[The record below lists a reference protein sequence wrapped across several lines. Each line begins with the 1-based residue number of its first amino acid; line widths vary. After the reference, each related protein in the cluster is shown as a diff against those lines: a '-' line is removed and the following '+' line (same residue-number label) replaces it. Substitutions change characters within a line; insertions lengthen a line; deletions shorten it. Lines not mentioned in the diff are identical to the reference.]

1 MTTRNFRVNNGLEVG
16 DITISASA
24 NTITG
29 GATAAP
35 SADGQF
41 ANKKYV
47 DDQDAN
53 IASDT
58 LTLTNKTLTA
68 PKFADAGF
76 IADANGNELIVF
88 QTTGSAVNEFDI
100 TNNASGSAPILA
112 VTGGDTNIGM
122 AITAKGSGDID
133 LNAGSDVNIPANK
146 GLTFGDDG
154 EKIEGDGTDLTIAS
168 SAKLNLTATSDVIL
182 PPNVGLIFDTAGA
195 EKIESDGTDL
205 SISVGS
211 GGDINVPASIGVT
224 FGNDGEK
231 IEGDGTDLT
240 IASSAKLNLTATSD
254 VHIPNNVGLAF
265 DASGAE
271 KIESD
276 GTDLSISVGSN
287 GDINIPANIGLTFG
301 DDGEKIE
308 GDGTDLTIAGNNI
321 NLTAVADVVVPA
333 NVGITFGTGEK
344 IEGDNTDLTI
354 TSGAKIN
361 LTATSDIVVPA
372 NVGITF
378 GTGEKIEG
386 DSTDLTVT
394 SGAKINLTATSDVH
408 IPQNIGLVFD
418 ANGSEKIESDDTN
431 LTINSGAQIILAP
444 TTDVKLGNN
453 LGVIFG
459 DAGEKIE
466 GDGTDL
472 TISSSNLLNLTATT
486 DIVIPTNVGLHF
498 TDANEKIESNGTDLT
513 VNAGAD
519 INLTATT
526 DINIPAN
533 VGLTFGDDG
542 EKIEGN
548 GTNLVIAS
556 SGTCT
561 ITATGETVVTNN
573 MRVAG
578 NLTVDGTET
587 VINTTTLSVEDSII
601 EVNRNVSAAS
611 GMPTVSGLQINRGEG
626 STATEMPLLWA
637 WDEAFADDGTT
648 IHGNAGGAFTA
659 FRRAEGGSEGPSGT
673 ADLVDIRANVIHAV
687 ATSAQY
693 ADVAERFEADAP
705 MTAGAV
711 VEVGGDAEITETTSD
726 LSENVFGVISD
737 QPAYAMNAGA
747 GNNDSHPFVA
757 MTGRTPV
764 RVTGAVTKGQRL
776 VSSSTKGCAR
786 AVASGETISPFNVIG
801 RALESS
807 TDAGIKLVNC
817 AVRTNN

>member
-16 DITISASA
+16 DIVISASA

-29 GATAAP
+29 GATGAP
-35 SADGQF
+35 SSDGDF

-47 DDQDAN
+47 DDQ
-53 IASDT
+53 ASAT

-68 PKFADAGF
+68 PKIADAGF
-76 IADANGNELIVF
+76 IADANGNEQIIF
-88 QTTGSAVNEFDI
+88 QTTGSAVNEFEI
-100 TNNASGSAPILA
+100 TNGASGNAPILGA
-112 VTGGDTNIGM
+112 SGETNVGI
-122 AITAKGSGDID
+122 AITAKGTGDID
-133 LNAGSDVNIPANK
+133 LNAGSDVNIAANK
-146 GLTFGDDG
+146 GLTFGD
-154 EKIEGDGTDLTIAS
+154 
-168 SAKLNLTATSDVIL
+168 
-182 PPNVGLIFDTAGA
+182 
-195 EKIESDGTDL
+195 
-205 SISVGS
+205 
-211 GGDINVPASIGVT
+211 
-224 FGNDGEK
+224 DGEK

-321 NLTAVADVVVPA
+321 NLTAVADVVVPVNVGIKFGTHEKIESDDTDLNITVGSSGDINIPA
-333 NVGITFGTGEK
+333 DIGLTFGDDGEKIEGNGTDLTITGNNINLTATADVVIPASVGITFGSGEK
-344 IEGDNTDLTI
+344 IEGDDTDLTV
-354 TSGAKIN
+354 TSGGAIN
-361 LTATSDIVVPA
+361 LTATTDVVVPA

-394 SGAKINLTATSDVH
+394 SGAKINLTATSDV
-408 IPQNIGLVFD
+408 ILPPNVGLVFD
-418 ANGSEKIESDDTN
+418 TGGAEKIESD
-431 LTINSGAQIILAP
+431 
-444 TTDVKLGNN
+444 
-453 LGVIFG
+453 
-459 DAGEKIE
+459 
-466 GDGTDL
+466 GTDL
-472 TISSSNLLNLTATT
+472 SIS
-486 DIVIPTNVGLHF
+486 VG
-498 TDANEKIESNGTDLT
+498 TG
-513 VNAGAD
+513 GD
-519 INLTATT
+519 INV
-526 DINIPAN
+526 PAN
-533 VGLTFGDDG
+533 IGITFGDDG
-542 EKIEGN
+542 EKIEGD
-548 GTNLVIAS
+548 GTNLTIAS
-556 SGTCT
+556 SGLCT

-573 MRVAG
+573 FRVGG
-578 NLTVDGTET
+578 NLIVDGTET
-587 VINTTTLSVEDSII
+587 IVNTTTLSIEDNII
-601 EVNRNVSAAS
+601 EVNRNVSANS
-611 GMPTVSGLQINRGEG
+611 GMPTVSGLQVNRGEG

-637 WDEAFADDGTT
+637 WDESFTDDGTT

-659 FRRAEGGSEGPSGT
+659 FRRAEGNSEGPSGT
-673 ADLVDIRANVIHAV
+673 ASLVDIRANVVHAV

-705 MTAGAV
+705 MSTGAV

-737 QPAYAMNAGA
+737 QPAYAMNAAA
-747 GNNDSHPFVA
+747 GNSETHPFVA

-776 VSSSTKGCAR
+776 VSSSVKGCAR
-786 AVASGETISPFNVIG
+786 AVAAGESISPFNVIG